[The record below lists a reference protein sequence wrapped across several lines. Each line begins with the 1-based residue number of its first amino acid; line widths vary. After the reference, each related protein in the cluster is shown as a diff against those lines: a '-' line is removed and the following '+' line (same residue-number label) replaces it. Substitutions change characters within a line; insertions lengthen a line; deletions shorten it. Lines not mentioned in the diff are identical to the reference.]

1 MKQKESE
8 FVSRLLRWQA
18 HNDADFPWRRTKDP
32 YKILVSELLLRKTTR
47 KQVSQ
52 IYDTFFSKF
61 PTIEALASSEEKVI
75 KKAIVTLGM
84 EHKRAPALKKVAQTI
99 IDSHGG
105 KIPTRSGQL
114 MGLPYVG
121 RYTSN
126 ALLCLAYGQDYP
138 LLDTNV
144 VRVITRVFSLKSSK
158 NRPREDPQMWDFVSS
173 LIPSKKARDFNLAV
187 LDIAFSIC
195 RADNPDCQACPLL
208 DICDYGIAGIK
219 GLR

>member
-1 MKQKESE
+1 M
-8 FVSRLLRWQA
+8 WQA

-61 PTIEALASSEEKVI
+61 PTIEVLASSDEKVI
-75 KKAIVTLGM
+75 KKAIKTLGI
-84 EHKRAPALKKVAQTI
+84 EHKRASALRKMAQI
-99 IDSHGG
+99 IMDSYGG
-105 KIPTRSGQL
+105 KIPTKSEQL
-114 MGLPYVG
+114 TSLPYVG

-126 ALLCLAYGQDYP
+126 ALMCLAYGQDYP

-144 VRVITRVFSLKSSK
+144 VRIITRVFSLRSSR
-158 NRPREDPQMWDFVSS
+158 NRPRDDPQMWDFVSS

-187 LDIAFSIC
+187 LDIASSIC
-195 RADNPDCQACPLL
+195 RANNPDCPVCPLL
-208 DICDYGIAGIK
+208 GICDYGIAGIR
-219 GLR
+219 GLRRIRN